1 MKFNKHYEVP
11 LKAKATGC
19 PGPLTVTRMLNYKDA
34 IEKQQVQKQVKLLS
48 GLTWQQIPEFIQHKN
63 GLSSRAGN
71 NITGM
76 WERKTYSSYR
86 NYYK

>member
-11 LKAKATGC
+11 LKAKVTGC
-19 PGPLTVTRMLNYKDA
+19 PSPLTVTRMLNYKDA
-34 IEKQQVQKQVKLLS
+34 IEKQQVQKQAKLLS

-86 NYYK
+86 S